1 MGIFEKIYTKLNP
14 AQPQIKNEEPG
25 GGRTTKDPYT
35 LSQAYREIAVV
46 NRIVNLWVDAAAE
59 VTYDVKDR
67 LGFTAYATN
76 VQQSKLRSLL
86 NHRPNP
92 FMDISTFKRLLFLD
106 FIMEGS
112 AFIYWDGSALY
123 HIPAANVEVVLDK
136 KKYINHFK
144 YGKTEFKPNEIIY
157 IKDNAYYGQSVTASG
172 FGRLSSCL
180 DDIKRLKKLAE
191 FKEKFY
197 DNGAVIGLV
206 IETDQLLSKKH
217 KQRYEEE
224 TAIRY
229 NPRTGKTNVL
239 VLDAGFKAK
248 PITTN
253 GFKDLGTTEDQKNLT
268 KNVCTAMGVPEILLD
283 SGNNANLR
291 PNIDLLYSM
300 SIIPNIKKFES
311 AIEFF
316 FGLDIKPMTDEIMA
330 LSPDRKALAEYVTSI
345 VNNGIATGDEGRAI
359 LRMEPIGSD
368 EMTKIR
374 IPQNISGSATGVSG
388 QEGGKPA
395 AEGDNNE

>member
-14 AQPQIKNEEPG
+14 AQPQIRDEDPG

-67 LGFTAYATN
+67 LGFTAYASN
-76 VQQSKLRSLL
+76 VQQKKLRSLL

-92 FMDISTFKRLLFLD
+92 FMDISTFKRLLYLD

-123 HIPAANVEVVLDK
+123 HIPAANMEVVLDK

-157 IKDNAYYGQSVTASG
+157 IKDNAYYGQSVNASG

-224 TAIRY
+224 TAVRY

-268 KNVCTAMGVPEILLD
+268 KNICTAMGVPEILLE

-300 SIIPNIKKFES
+300 SIMPNIKKFES

-330 LSPDRKALAEYVTSI
+330 LAPDRKALAEYVTSI

-395 AEGDNNE
+395 TEGEDNE